1 MGDALADFAKGLGEK
16 TPGSIKEITKVL
28 VELTTRFM
36 AAMADL
42 KTEVKSMDVSNNAI
56 KAELASVIKSV
67 DFVSKSFDEF
77 KNDIK
82 MFRLEVAELKK
93 QSLDTQSA
101 TRRLENE
108 LQETKKQLVEL
119 KQYSRRNNI
128 ELNGVPV
135 AENEDLTSVV
145 NKVGSC
151 LNVQISAQDIDA
163 VHRVPTKGLPNVVVK
178 FLSRSPRDKVLL
190 AAKKVRL
197 NASMLGFQS
206 NDPVYV
212 NEHLCPE
219 NKVLLG
225 KAIQAKRENN
235 WKFAWVCDGKILMRK
250 AENTKVLH
258 VACEDDLAKVA

>member
-1 MGDALADFAKGLGEK
+1 
-16 TPGSIKEITKVL
+16 
-28 VELTTRFM
+28 
-36 AAMADL
+36 MADL

-67 DFVSKSFDEF
+67 EFVSKSFDEF

-82 MFRLEVAELKK
+82 LFRQEVAELKK
-93 QSLDTQSA
+93 HSSDTQGA
-101 TRRLENE
+101 TRRLEKE
-108 LQETKKQLVEL
+108 LQETKKQLLDL

-128 ELNGVPV
+128 ELKGVPV
-135 AENEDLTSVV
+135 VENEDLTSVL

-163 VHRVPTKGLPNVVVK
+163 VLRVPTKGLPNIVVK

-190 AAKKVRL
+190 AAKKTRL
-197 NASMLGFQS
+197 NASMLGFQLD
-206 NDPVYV
+206 DPIYV

-235 WKFAWVCDGKILMRK
+235 WKFAWVRDGRILMRK

-258 VACEDDLAKVA
+258 VTCEDDLAKVA